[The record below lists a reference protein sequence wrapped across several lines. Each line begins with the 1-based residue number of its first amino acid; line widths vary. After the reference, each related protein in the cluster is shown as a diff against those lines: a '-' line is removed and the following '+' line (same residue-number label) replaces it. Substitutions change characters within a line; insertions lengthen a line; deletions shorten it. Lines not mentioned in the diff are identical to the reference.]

1 MRLPPASFLIARSF
15 RRPRTSTRRSCSKPS
30 APRASTSVQVRI
42 CRMKTILALCCA
54 LLMTAPVLVAQ
65 DVEGCKDSP
74 MITRMAGSKINSC
87 DHKEFDQVTFGMP
100 ADAQGN
106 EQKVVEGEVSTWD
119 YYTRDDMSEL
129 QVYRNMQTALKRAG

>member
-1 MRLPPASFLIARSF
+1 M
-15 RRPRTSTRRSCSKPS
+15 STRRSCSRPS
-30 APRASTSVQVRI
+30 VPRRSRSQVRI
-42 CRMKTILALCCA
+42 HSMKKLMSLCFA
-54 LLMTAPVLVAQ
+54 LLMVAPTLLAQ

-106 EQKVVEGEVSTWD
+106 EQKVVEGEVYTWD
-119 YYTRDDMSEL
+119 YYT
-129 QVYRNMQTALKRAG
+129 